1 MAAMDT
7 PLDISARLAF
17 LQIDAETKSALAAA
31 RPVVQKCLPGI
42 LNAFYDHVRQ
52 EARLTALFGGEAG
65 IARAKAAQ
73 IRHWTA
79 IVDGT
84 FSAEYIALVRRIGA
98 THSRIGL
105 EPRWYIA
112 GYSFIAT
119 RLLAAV
125 TEHFQSLWHP
135 ERALRQTQAAQSAIL
150 KAVMLDMDFAISIYL
165 EENKAA
171 ADAQVA
177 QVAVG
182 FDRSV
187 ATVVTGVSAAA
198 TDMQHTAEIM
208 AAAAEETAVQAEM
221 VSSAAQ
227 STSGNVQTV
236 ATAAEELA
244 TSIQDI
250 GRHVEEASQ
259 IAQDA
264 SRRAH
269 ATDETVTRLA
279 TAADHIGAIVGLIRR
294 IAAQTNLLALNA
306 SIEAARAGEAGK
318 GFAVVAQEVKGLA
331 AETAT
336 ATQEISTQIA
346 AIQAATRHSVDAIR
360 EIGTIIDHINDIAGV
375 VATAMDQQEAATQEI
390 AQSAQQAASGTANVT
405 NNIRGV
411 TEAAADTGQAAQNVV
426 TTAQTLGRN
435 ADFLKQE
442 VAAFLNRIRE
452 TG

>member
-1 MAAMDT
+1 MISTDAA
-7 PLDISARLAF
+7 LDISARLAF
-17 LQIDAETKSALAAA
+17 LQIDAETRSALAAA
-31 RPVVQKCLPGI
+31 RPVVQRCLPDI
-42 LNAFYDHVRQ
+42 LDVFYDHVRT
-52 EARLTALFGGEAG
+52 EARLTALFDGETG
-65 IARAKAAQ
+65 IAHAKAAQ

-84 FSAEYIALVRRIGA
+84 FSADYIALVRRIGA

-125 TEHFQSLWHP
+125 AEHFQSLWQP
-135 ERALRQTQAAQSAIL
+135 ERALRQTQAAQTAIL

-165 EENKAA
+165 EENKTA
-171 ADAQVA
+171 ADAQLA
-177 QVAVG
+177 QVAVA
-182 FDRSV
+182 FDQSV
-187 ATVVTGVSAAA
+187 ATVVDGVGTAAA
-198 TDMQHTAEIM
+198 DMQQTAETM

-221 VSSAAQ
+221 VSTSAQ

-244 TSIQDI
+244 TSIHDM

-264 SRRAH
+264 SQRAH

-279 TAADHIGAIVGLIRR
+279 AAADHIGAIVGLIRR

-306 SIEAARAGEAGK
+306 SIEAARAGDAGK

-331 AETAT
+331 AETAA

-346 AIQAATRHSVDAIR
+346 SIQTATRHSVEAIR
-360 EIGTIIDHINDIAGV
+360 EIGHIIDHINDIAGV
-375 VATAMDQQEAATQEI
+375 VASAMDQQEAATQEI
-390 AQSAQQAASGTANVT
+390 AQSAQQAATGTASVT
-405 NNIRGV
+405 GTILGV
-411 TEAAADTGQAAQNVV
+411 TDAAADTGRAAQNVV
-426 TTAQTLGRN
+426 KTAQNLGQN
-435 ADFLKQE
+435 ADFLKKE
-442 VAAFLNRIRE
+442 VAAFLHRIRE
-452 TG
+452 TA